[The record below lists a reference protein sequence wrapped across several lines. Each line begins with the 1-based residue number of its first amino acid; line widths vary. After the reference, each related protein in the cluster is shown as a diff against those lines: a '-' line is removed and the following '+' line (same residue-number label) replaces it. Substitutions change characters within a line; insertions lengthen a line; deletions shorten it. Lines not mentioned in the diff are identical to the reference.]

1 LSATETHPSLWWDK
15 TRNKKNFYPFGSA
28 MMMLIY
34 SITLLMKA
42 MTVFGYEWLKKRT
55 DLDVFTCDWYEL
67 KPPNEFTPRHDDAV
81 RKNSLNCRIAAM

>member
-1 LSATETHPSLWWDK
+1 
-15 TRNKKNFYPFGSA
+15 

-55 DLDVFTCDWYEL
+55 DLDVFTYDWYEL
-67 KPPNEFTPRHDDAV
+67 KPPNEIYPSSRRCSTEKFPQLPDCSSVATPRKIPAF
-81 RKNSLNCRIAAM
+81 SFQYS